1 MSISNTKND
10 KTIILF
16 LKIDDWIW
24 ISDQATRN
32 RTTKKNYSKKL
43 IKEYVSSK
51 KIFDHSKWKL
61 DEINELK
68 SIPVELDLEDWIW
81 ISNQAVR
88 SKIHKKEFFTNLI
101 SEIINNIKTNSLESS
116 VKIVA

>member
-1 MSISNTKND
+1 MNFSGEKTQ

-16 LKIDDWIW
+16 LKINDWIW

-32 RTTKKNYSKKL
+32 RTSKKEYSKKL

-51 KIFDHSKWKL
+51 KIVDHSKWKL

-81 ISNQAVR
+81 VSNQAIR
-88 SKIHKKEFFTNLI
+88 SKIHKKEFFTNMI
-101 SEIINNIKTNSLESS
+101 SEIINDIKTKTEECSIKS
-116 VKIVA
+116 VA